1 MQINRE
7 ELMELLPHRAP
18 MRFVDEIVEVEPLR
32 SIVAK
37 LYLDPEWD
45 IFKGHFPGEPVFPG
59 VLAVEAMA
67 QTVDCMIMTL
77 DKYREL
83 TPLFAEIQ
91 KARFYKRILPG
102 QTVYLTAKVVESNE
116 IKDMIVAK
124 AKLLLFGESHEEPQ
138 VAAKAII
145 TIAES
150 FKFLYKVIFFLV

>member
-1 MQINRE
+1 MQISRE
-7 ELMELLPHRAP
+7 ELMDILPHRAP
-18 MRFVDEIVEVEPLR
+18 MRFVDEVVEVEPLR

-45 IFKGHFPGEPVFPG
+45 IFKGHFPDEPVFPG

-67 QTVDCMIMTL
+67 QTVDCMVMTVE
-77 DKYREL
+77 KYREL

-102 QTVYLTAKVVESNE
+102 QTVYLTAKVVEANE
-116 IKDMIVAK
+116 MKDMIVAK
-124 AKLLLFGESHEEPQ
+124 ARLMLFGESHEEPQ

-145 TIAES
+145 TIAMR
-150 FKFLYKVIFFLV
+150 